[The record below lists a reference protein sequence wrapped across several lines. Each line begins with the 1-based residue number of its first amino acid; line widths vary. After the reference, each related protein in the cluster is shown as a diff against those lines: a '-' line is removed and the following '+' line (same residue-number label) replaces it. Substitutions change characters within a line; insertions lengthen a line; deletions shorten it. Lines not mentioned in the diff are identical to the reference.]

1 MKSSLQEKPVGEKGG
16 KRIKVMNRKGV
27 TVSYA
32 HVRGRASGVGG
43 VGDLNLKNAINMV
56 TTEQRF
62 TQIRAERKKRS
73 KNQEQEQQ

>member
-1 MKSSLQEKPVGEKGG
+1 M
-16 KRIKVMNRKGV
+16 
-27 TVSYA
+27 
-32 HVRGRASGVGG
+32 GG